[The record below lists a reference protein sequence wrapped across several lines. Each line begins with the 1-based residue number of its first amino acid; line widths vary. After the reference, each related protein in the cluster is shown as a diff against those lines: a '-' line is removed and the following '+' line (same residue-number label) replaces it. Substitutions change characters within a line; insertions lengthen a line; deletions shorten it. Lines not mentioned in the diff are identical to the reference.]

1 MGRGGLLQTESR
13 SLTSADARGHLAPP
27 ARARGA
33 ERTYSLGLRPGS
45 YKHPVPA
52 VLAGPAANGTGCGT
66 NMCPAAPQEA
76 RPDLPSS
83 PCPTQPG

>member
-13 SLTSADARGHLAPP
+13 SLTSADARGRLAPP

-33 ERTYSLGLRPGS
+33 GRTHSPALRPGS
-45 YKHPVPA
+45 HERP

-66 NMCPAAPQEA
+66 NMCPAAPQAA
-76 RPDLPSS
+76 RPDPPSS
-83 PCPTQPG
+83 PCPAPPG